1 MPTSQ
6 HHMNLGDISGKHQ
19 QHILNN
25 FSFIMLTFERKAL
38 SHMKKSTLYFTII
51 GNISVMN

>member
-25 FSFIMLTFERKAL
+25 FSFIMSTFERKAL